1 VQGLFYN
8 STHAIFIKTKK
19 QLSAVFK
26 YIREFYN
33 KEFNPWYFLLILLLL
48 GAIIYLNY
56 WHLLERR
63 YAAAGKTRWSNF
75 LGYYL
80 LYFIPFATAFLLQLL
95 FFKDCTYYYKLW
107 FWIIL
112 LLAPAFF
119 SFRVNFN
126 FHEDIINKIWTGDE
140 LQFWLRCINWVVR
153 VFVVL
158 IPVFIIWFIKDKN
171 NQPFYGTRALDNI
184 RPYLIMLLIMVP
196 LLALASTQ
204 RDFLSM
210 YPKAK
215 FLTQLQ
221 VGHQKWRYVVYE
233 LCYGFDFIS
242 IEFFFRGF
250 LILSLMKICG
260 THCIIPVACF
270 YCAIHLGKPMGEA
283 ISSFWG
289 GLLLGIV
296 SYNTGSIWGGLIVH
310 LGIAW
315 FMEIGGWLGALFKK

>member
-1 VQGLFYN
+1 M
-8 STHAIFIKTKK
+8 
-19 QLSAVFK
+19 SAVFK
-26 YIREFYN
+26 YIREFYH
-33 KEFNPWYFLLILLLL
+33 KEFNLGYFLLILLLL
-48 GAIIYLNY
+48 GTVIYLNY
-56 WHLLERR
+56 WHFLERR
-63 YAAAGKTRWSNF
+63 YAAGGKTKWSNF

-80 LYFIPFATAFLLQLL
+80 LYLIPFATAFLLQLF
-95 FFKDCTYYYKLW
+95 FFKDCTYYYNRW

-119 SFRVNFN
+119 SFRVNFD
-126 FHEDIINKIWTGDE
+126 FHENIINKIWTGDE
-140 LQFWLRCINWVVR
+140 LQFWLHCINWIVR

-158 IPVFIIWFIKDKN
+158 VPVFIIWMIKDKS
-171 NQPFYGTRALDNI
+171 NQPFYGTKALDNI
-184 RPYLIMLLIMVP
+184 RPYLIMLLIMIP
-196 LLALASTQ
+196 LLALASSQ

-221 VGHQKWRYVVYE
+221 MGHQKWRYIVYE
-233 LCYGFDFIS
+233 LCYGFDFVS

-250 LILSLMKICG
+250 LILSLLKICG

-270 YCAIHLGKPMGEA
+270 YCTIHFGKPMGEA

-289 GLLLGIV
+289 GMLLGII

-315 FMEIGGWLGALFKK
+315 FMEIGGWLGALLKK